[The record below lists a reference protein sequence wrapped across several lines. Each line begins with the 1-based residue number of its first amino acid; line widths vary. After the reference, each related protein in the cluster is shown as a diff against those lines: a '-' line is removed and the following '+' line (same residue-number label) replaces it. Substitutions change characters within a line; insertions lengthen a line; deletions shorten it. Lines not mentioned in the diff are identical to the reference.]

1 MTWGR
6 PSGSH
11 ACSLHP
17 WGRSYTRTPDDCS
30 KSLNSWVPH
39 RERMEPHYWLYL
51 GFAGQILF
59 GLRFLVQWVASER
72 KGESIIPIYFWYLSL
87 IGSMILLAYAIFRRD
102 PVFILGQSTGFLV
115 YTRNLMLIYRKRAGS
130 ANFSTL

>member
-1 MTWGR
+1 
-6 PSGSH
+6 
-11 ACSLHP
+11 
-17 WGRSYTRTPDDCS
+17 
-30 KSLNSWVPH
+30 
-39 RERMEPHYWLYL
+39 MEPHYWLYL
-51 GFAGQILF
+51 GFAGQLLF

-115 YTRNLMLIYRKRAGS
+115 YTRNLMLIYRKRAKS
-130 ANFSTL
+130 QTFAPS